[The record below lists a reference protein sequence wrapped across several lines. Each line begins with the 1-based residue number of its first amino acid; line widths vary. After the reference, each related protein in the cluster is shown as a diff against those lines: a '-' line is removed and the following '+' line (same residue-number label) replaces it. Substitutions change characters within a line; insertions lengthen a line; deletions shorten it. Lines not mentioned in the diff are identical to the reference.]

1 MKKFQLMTILGL
13 FVCVFTFIAC
23 GDDNDDTPAN
33 ARVGSWVIEH
43 SESDDTGQFYWKE
56 VETLTF
62 ENNGKFTHL
71 YEGEDGHQG
80 EVRKHGSKEEGTY
93 VYDQNTKVLALT
105 VTGNSYME
113 PETGKWVT
121 EPSSEAYTQK
131 YQVSINGNELTLTYL
146 REDGEQEQHSTVFK
160 KK

>member
-33 ARVGSWVIEH
+33 ALVGTWVIEH
-43 SESDDTGQFYWKE
+43 SESDDNGQFYWKE

-105 VTGNSYME
+105 VTGRSYME
-113 PETGKWVT
+113 QETGKWVT

>member
-23 GDDNDDTPAN
+23 GDDKDDTPTN
-33 ARVGSWVIEH
+33 ALVGSWAIER
-43 SESDDTGQFYWKE
+43 SGENGQFYWKE
-56 VETLTF
+56 VETFTF

-71 YEGEDGHQG
+71 YEGEEGHQG
-80 EVRKHGSKEEGTY
+80 ELRKHGEKYEGTY
-93 VYDQNTKVLALT
+93 TYDQNTKVLVLT
-105 VTGNSYME
+105 VTGRSYME

-121 EPSSEAYTQK
+121 EPSSEAWTQK
-131 YQVSINGNELTLTYL
+131 YQVAINGNELTLT
-146 REDGEQEQHSTVFK
+146 EDGEFEHSNVYK